1 MSSASAKQGGL
12 PVPRHG
18 RVGFLNLASG
28 LVTRCVRERSRV
40 GGACASDRSRNLTSR
55 GGSQGGIST
64 SAHCA
69 TALGCPDTLQGR
81 PENYHPRVRPQTTTL
96 LSDRDGVGS
105 QRSRSKADL
114 SRPPRPLDAFAEA
127 GCQPKLALVGLYAP
141 RSRRRAF
148 SGATSILGP
157 SASTARPR
165 SAHSIPRSS
174 ETARRAWRDGQGR
187 RAPGSAPDCIGPVR
201 DLALGPAEQRRPL
214 REHLH
219 AHAPRRLI

>member
-1 MSSASAKQGGL
+1 M
-12 PVPRHG
+12 
-18 RVGFLNLASG
+18 
-28 LVTRCVRERSRV
+28 CVRPLSRSHEPW
-40 GGACASDRSRNLTSR
+40 
-55 GGSQGGIST
+55 GSQGGVAA

-69 TALGCPDTLQGR
+69 TALGCPDTLQER
-81 PENYHPRVRPQTTTL
+81 RENYHPRVRPQTATL
-96 LSDRDGVGS
+96 LSDRDGVD
-105 QRSRSKADL
+105 QRSRSKTDL

-127 GCQPKLALVGLYAP
+127 GCQPKLALVGLHAP
-141 RSRRRAF
+141 GAGRSAF

-165 SAHSIPRSS
+165 SVHPIPRSS

-219 AHAPRRLI
+219 AHAPRRL